1 MPIEIART
9 LCFLFV
15 TVFAF
20 QFSSFAQE
28 KKDTIKNQTGID
40 TTNLN
45 KTVKKLLGFITRTP
59 EVDQS
64 PFTIKSEDPFLNYE
78 GKIIRKIVVRRIG
91 FDKIVLDTAYTFRSF
106 ISNTANNLH
115 TDTKESVIRNNLF
128 IREGKPLNPYR
139 VADNERT
146 IRNLEFILDARIFV
160 RPISKN
166 SDSVDLLVVTR
177 DVFSLGGSASAD
189 LPGKYRV
196 RIRDINIAGL
206 GQYVQVGQI
215 YEQRRTPRYAYEGF
229 YQITNIKGSFID
241 AAVGYTKLNRGISV
255 GNENERSLYF
265 KLSRALYQPFA
276 RFAGAVEFSDNL
288 SRNVY
293 SEHDS
298 TFSKYHYRIQDYWVG
313 YSIGHRR
320 LPKNLREN
328 RNRTFIAIRS
338 FKQHFLK
345 GATNIDLTEPDRF
358 AYRDRL
364 SILAQLTFFRQ
375 DFYKTQ
381 YVLGFGRTEDVPH
394 GYRISFTA
402 GWERELQSKRPYLGS
417 ELHYNKVQS
426 TGSILTYNL
435 KLASFWAG
443 NHAEDGLF
451 SFDFT
456 KYSKLNKIR
465 RLVIRTQFESGY
477 AVLFNQNV
485 KRGIDIRDLNG
496 IAGFLTD
503 SLVGLQRFTIGHETT
518 IYTPWKLLG
527 FRMAPTGRVELA
539 LIQRSGRLLQARNFF
554 AGVSMG
560 LRVRNENL
568 IFNTLEA
575 RISYY
580 PKIVEGLDHF
590 RATIKTNF
598 RIRYPTN
605 LVNKPSTVFP
615 YQ

>member
-1 MPIEIART
+1 MPSEIART
-9 LCFLFV
+9 AFFLLFI
-15 TVFAF
+15 VFAF
-20 QFSSFAQE
+20 HVGCFAQE
-28 KKDTIKNQTGID
+28 KKDTISNQTGID

-45 KTVKKLLGFITRTP
+45 KGVKKLLGFITRAP
-59 EVDQS
+59 EVDQT
-64 PFTIKSEDPFLNYE
+64 PFIIKSEDPFLKYE
-78 GKIIRKIVVRRIG
+78 GKIIRKIVIRRIG

-106 ISNTANNLH
+106 ISNTANKLH

-146 IRNLEFILDARIFV
+146 IRNLDFILDARIFV
-160 RPISKN
+160 KPISKN

-189 LPGKYRV
+189 LPGKYRA

-206 GQYVQVGQI
+206 GQYIQVGQI

-241 AAVGYTKLNRGISV
+241 AAAGYTKLNRGISV

-293 SEHDS
+293 SEPDS
-298 TFSKYHYRIQDYWVG
+298 TFSKYHYRIQDYWIG
-313 YSIGHRR
+313 YSMGHKR
-320 LPKNLREN
+320 LPKNLKEN
-328 RNRTFIAIRS
+328 RNRTFIALRS
-338 FKQHFLK
+338 FKQHFLD

-394 GYRISFTA
+394 GYRISFTT

-417 ELHYNKVQS
+417 ELNYNKVIP
-426 TGSILTYNL
+426 TGAILTFNL
-435 KLASFWAG
+435 KLASFWKG
-443 NHAEDGLF
+443 SHTEDGLF

-456 KYSKLNKIR
+456 NYSKMIKIR
-465 RLVIRTQFESGY
+465 RLIIRTQFESGY
-477 AVLFNQNV
+477 AILFNQNV

-503 SLVGLQRFTIGHETT
+503 SLVGLQRFTIAQEAT

-539 LIQRSGRLLQARNFF
+539 LIQRGSRLLQARNVFV
-554 AGVSMG
+554 GTSVG

-575 RISYY
+575 RIFYY

-590 RATIKTNF
+590 RATIITNF

-615 YQ
+615 YY